1 MEFEDGVTVNFSMEA
16 FTSYHGRRTRVMGS
30 LGDVVGDMNE
40 FTHTDFL
47 TGKQTKWDITVK
59 DVEHY
64 ENSGHGGGDWA
75 LVTDWIR
82 AVKTKDA
89 SVLSSTLDASIES
102 HLIGFIAEKSRLEKK
117 TIVINL

>member
-1 MEFEDGVTVNFSMEA
+1 
-16 FTSYHGRRTRVMGS
+16 MGS

-64 ENSGHGGGDWA
+64 ENSGHGG
-75 LVTDWIR
+75 
-82 AVKTKDA
+82 
-89 SVLSSTLDASIES
+89 
-102 HLIGFIAEKSRLEKK
+102 
-117 TIVINL
+117 